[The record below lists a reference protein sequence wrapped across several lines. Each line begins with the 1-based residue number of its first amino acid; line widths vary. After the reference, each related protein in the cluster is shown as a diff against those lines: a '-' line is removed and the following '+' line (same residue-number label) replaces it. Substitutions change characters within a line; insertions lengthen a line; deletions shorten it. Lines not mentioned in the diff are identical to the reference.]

1 MNADEFPPTPEA
13 DHLSAEGKPLL
24 VVGTLVAAQGLAG
37 ELRILPRSDFPER
50 FTQPGPRWLLAR
62 QGMPRAVELLGGR
75 QLPGKSL
82 FAVRLAGVSS
92 RDAAEAL
99 VHQEFL
105 VDASQRPKLAP
116 GEFHLLDLV
125 GLQVRLLDAAAPP
138 PSSPGEPIGRVV
150 DLIHGGND
158 LLAVELAP
166 AASPPAGSQPAP
178 GRRVLI
184 PFVEA
189 IVPQVNLQE
198 GWIGITPPPGLLDL

>member
-1 MNADEFPPTPEA
+1 VNANPSPPPDA
-13 DHLSAEGKPLL
+13 DHLSPEGKPLL

-50 FTQPGPRWLLAR
+50 FTQPGRRWLLAR
-62 QGMPRAVELLGGR
+62 QGRPRAVELLGGR

-125 GLQVRLLDAAAPP
+125 GLQVRLLDAAAA
-138 PSSPGEPIGRVV
+138 PSNPGEPIGRVV

-166 AASPPAGSQPAP
+166 AASPPAGGQPAP

-189 IVPQVNLQE
+189 IVPIVNLQE
-198 GWIGITPPPGLLDL
+198 GWIGLTPPPGLLEL

>member
-1 MNADEFPPTPEA
+1 MNANEAPTPEA
-13 DHLSAEGKPLL
+13 DHLSPEGKPLL

-62 QGMPRAVELLGGR
+62 QGVPRAVELLGGR

-99 VHQEFL
+99 IHQEFL

-125 GLQVRLLDAAAPP
+125 GLQVRLLDVAAPAAG
-138 PSSPGEPIGRVV
+138 PGAPIGRVV

-158 LLAVELAP
+158 LLAVDLAP
-166 AASPPAGSQPAP
+166 APSGAPASGEKPAQ

-189 IVPQVNLQE
+189 IVPLVNLQE
-198 GWIGITPPPGLLDL
+198 GWIGLTPPPGLLDL

>member
-1 MNADEFPPTPEA
+1 MNANPSPPPDA
-13 DHLSAEGKPLL
+13 DHLSPEGKPLL

-62 QGMPRAVELLGGR
+62 QGRPRAVELLGGR

-125 GLQVRLLDAAAPP
+125 GLQVRLLDAAEPG
-138 PSSPGEPIGRVV
+138 SSPGEPIGRVV

-166 AASPPAGSQPAP
+166 AASPPAGGQPAP

-189 IVPQVNLQE
+189 IVPIVNLQE
-198 GWIGITPPPGLLDL
+198 GWIGLTPPPGLLEL

>member
-1 MNADEFPPTPEA
+1 MNADEFTPTPEA

-62 QGMPRAVELLGGR
+62 QGVPRAVELLGGR

-138 PSSPGEPIGRVV
+138 SNPGDPIGRVV

-166 AASPPAGSQPAP
+166 AASPPAGDQPAP

-189 IVPQVNLQE
+189 IVPIVNLQE
-198 GWIGITPPPGLLDL
+198 GWIGLTPPPGLLEL